1 MQPERRVHV
10 AFRIVKRS
18 AQSGRGRAVRQKS
31 VAWQSGLVVVNVCKD
46 SAFLFSS
53 SANTSEPQT
62 EADAR
67 ELGGPLGELGLL

>member
-1 MQPERRVHV
+1 MQPERSVHV
-10 AFRIVKRS
+10 AFRTVGRS
-18 AQSGRGRAVRQKS
+18 AEGGRGRAVRQKS
-31 VAWQSGLVVVNVCKD
+31 VAWQPGLVLVNVCKD

-67 ELGGPLGELGLL
+67 ELGGVLGELRLP